1 MRAMRLGLDLRLTY
15 YTRGGIAKY
24 ARRLAERLPALAA
37 EHTHVHFYRRGH
49 AETFATQAQRVACW
63 TPAHHRLETAALSVE
78 LFPHRL
84 DLFHSPDFI
93 PPRFGARRFV
103 ITVHD
108 LAFLR
113 YPAFLTA
120 ESRRYYNGQIAGAV
134 RRAHA
139 ISADSRAT
147 QADLVNLL
155 SVPPE
160 KITVIPLGLD
170 AQFRPRPASEVAAT
184 LARFSLPRGYVLF
197 VGTFEPR
204 KNVPTLLYAYAQLRA
219 RWQDAPPLVLVGN
232 TGWQFEEVLRLAHE
246 LKLDVHLRRLEN
258 VPDADLPAL
267 YSGAGVCVLPSHYEG
282 FGFPVLEAMGCGTP
296 VIYANVSSLPEVA
309 GQAGLPVDP
318 DDVDALADALHRA
331 LTDSSLR
338 ADLTQRGLAQA
349 QMFTWDKTVRA
360 TLALYESV
368 LA

>member
-1 MRAMRLGLDLRLTY
+1 MRLGLDLRLTY
-15 YTRGGIAKY
+15 YTRGGIARY
-24 ARRLAERLPALAA
+24 ARRLAQGLPALAPQ
-37 EHTHVHFYRRGH
+37 HTHLHFYRRGH
-49 AETFATQAQRVACW
+49 AETLTTAARRVECW
-63 TPAHHRLETAALSVE
+63 TPAHHRWETAALSVE
-78 LFPHRL
+78 LLPHRL

-113 YPAFLTA
+113 YPQFLTN
-120 ESRRYYNGQIAGAV
+120 ESRRYYNDQIANAV

-147 QADLVNLL
+147 QADLINLL
-155 SVPPE
+155 DAPPE

-170 AQFRPRPASEVAAT
+170 AQFHPRPAAEVAAT
-184 LARFSLPRGYVLF
+184 LARFNLPRGYVLF

-204 KNVPTLLYAYAQLRA
+204 KNVPALLRAYAQLLA
-219 RWQDAPPLVLVGN
+219 QWPDAPPLVLIGN
-232 TGWQFEEVLRLAHE
+232 TGWLFEATMRLAHE
-246 LKLDVHLRRLEN
+246 LKLDSHLRRLEN

-267 YSGAGVCVLPSHYEG
+267 YTGAGVCVLPSYQEG

-309 GQAGLPVDP
+309 GQAGLPIDP
-318 DDVDALADALHRA
+318 DDVAALAEAIHRA
-331 LTDSSLR
+331 LTDSDLR
-338 ADLTQRGLAQA
+338 ADLIQRGLARA
-349 QMFTWDKTVRA
+349 KTFTWDGTARA
-360 TLALYESV
+360 TLALYEKV

>member
-1 MRAMRLGLDLRLTY
+1 MRLGLDLRLTY
-15 YTRGGIAKY
+15 YTRGGIARY
-24 ARRLAERLPALAA
+24 TRRLAERLPMLAA
-37 EHTHVHFYRRGH
+37 PHTHLHFYRRGH
-49 AETFATQAQRVACW
+49 TETFAPQAHRVECR
-63 TPAHHRLETAALSVE
+63 TPAHHRWETVALGVE
-78 LFPHRL
+78 LLPHRL

-113 YPAFLTA
+113 YPQFLTA
-120 ESRRYYNGQIAGAV
+120 ESRRYYNGQIASAV

-139 ISADSRAT
+139 ISADSHAT
-147 QADLVNLL
+147 KADLVNLL
-155 SVPPE
+155 GAPPE

-170 AQFRPRPASEVAAT
+170 AHFHPRSQSEVAAT
-184 LARFSLPRGYVLF
+184 LARFNLLRGYVLF

-204 KNVPTLLYAYAQLRA
+204 KNVPALLQACAQLRA

-232 TGWQFEEVLRLAHE
+232 TGWLFEETMRLAHE
-246 LKLDVHLRRLEN
+246 LKLDSHLHRLEN
-258 VPDADLPAL
+258 VPEADLPAL
-267 YSGAGVCVLPSHYEG
+267 YCGAGVCVLPSHYEG

-296 VIYANVSSLPEVA
+296 VIYANISSLPEVA
-309 GQAGLPVDP
+309 GQAGLPIDP
-318 DDVDALADALHRA
+318 NDVDALAEAIHRA
-331 LTDSSLR
+331 LTDSGLR
-338 ADLTQRGLAQA
+338 ADLIERGLAQA
-349 QMFTWDKTVRA
+349 KTFTWDKTARA